1 MSKKEL
7 FSLFLGILLTFFLC
21 FVSLNSV
28 FAQENQVGLTITP
41 LTFEI
46 SANPGTA
53 IENKV
58 EVLNPTKNT
67 INVSME
73 IEDFTAL
80 GEEGAV
86 AVGEQENKIYSL
98 KRWVTT
104 TPKVF
109 TLAPGANKVVT
120 FRVDIPENAEP
131 GGKYA
136 TILAS
141 VTGISGPKQSGATIN
156 PKVGSLLLVSV
167 SGEIKEDIKVKG
179 FSVPSLISQGPV
191 PLVLRLLNE
200 GTVHEKPNGLI
211 TVTDIFGR
219 QIAKIEIPQKNVLP
233 GAVRKIEA
241 QLKNKWLW
249 GIRYRATFSGSY
261 GSQNT
266 PLTAS
271 VDFWAFPW
279 QIAIPVFVVLIIVI
293 WFIAKTSKKI
303 KKAEEILK
311 EKEKES
317 EREPPKKIV

>member
-1 MSKKEL
+1 MSKKRL
-7 FSLFLGILLTFFLC
+7 LSLFVGIFLGLGLAFSG
-21 FVSLNSV
+21 VLNV
-28 FAQENQVGLTITP
+28 FAQESQVGLTITP

-58 EVLNPTKNT
+58 EVSNPTQNT

-73 IEDFTAL
+73 VEDFSAL
-80 GEEGAV
+80 GEEGGV
-86 AVGEQENKIYSL
+86 AVGEQENEIYSL
-98 KRWVTT
+98 KKWVTT
-104 TPKVF
+104 TPKTF
-109 TLAPGANKVVT
+109 TLASGAKKVVT

-141 VTGISGPKQSGATIN
+141 VTGVTGPKQSGATIN

-167 SGEIKEDIKVKG
+167 SGPIEEDVQVKD
-179 FSVPSLISQGPV
+179 FSVPGFISRGPV

-200 GTVHEKPNGLI
+200 GTVHEKPTGVI
-211 TVTDIFGR
+211 TVTDIFGNEV
-219 QIAKIEIPQKNVLP
+219 AKVNVPQKNVLP
-233 GAVRKIEA
+233 GAVRKVET
-241 QLKNKWLW
+241 QLKNQWLW
-249 GIRYRATFSGSY
+249 GIRYRATLSGSY

-279 QIAIPVFVVLIIVI
+279 QIALPGLIILIIVV
-293 WFIAKTSKKI
+293 WLIARTNKKI
-303 KKAEEILK
+303 KKANQVLK
-311 EKEKES
+311 EKEGGQ
-317 EREPPKKIV
+317 EPPKKVV

>member
-1 MSKKEL
+1 MSKERL
-7 FSLFLGILLTFFLC
+7 LSLFVGIFLGLGLAFSG
-21 FVSLNSV
+21 VLNV
-28 FAQENQVGLTITP
+28 FAQESQVGLTITP

-58 EVLNPTKNT
+58 EVSNPTQNT

-73 IEDFTAL
+73 IEDFSAL
-80 GEEGAV
+80 GEEGGV
-86 AVGEQENKIYSL
+86 AVGEQENEIYSL
-98 KRWVTT
+98 KKWVTA
-104 TPKVF
+104 TPKAF

-141 VTGISGPKQSGATIN
+141 VTGVTGPKQSGATIN

-167 SGEIKEDIKVKG
+167 SGPIKEDIQVKD
-179 FSVPSLISQGPV
+179 FSVPGFISRGPV

-200 GTVHEKPNGLI
+200 GTVHEKPTGVI
-211 TVTDIFGR
+211 TVTDIFGNEV
-219 QIAKIEIPQKNVLP
+219 AKVNVPQKNVLP
-233 GAVRKIEA
+233 GAVRKVEA
-241 QLKNKWLW
+241 QLKNQWLW
-249 GIRYRATFSGSY
+249 GLRYRATLSGSY

-279 QIAIPVFVVLIIVI
+279 QIGVPALIVLIIVV
-293 WFIAKTSKKI
+293 WFIARTNKKI
-303 KKAEEILK
+303 KKANQVLK
-311 EKEKES
+311 EKEKEG
-317 EREPPKKIV
+317 EEPPKKVV